1 MVRTDF
7 RECAVKGKCELKA
20 EGLHLLIK
28 NVNGQKLNKGKA
40 GKREFEDC
48 VDMRWY

>member
-1 MVRTDF
+1 MCTDF
-7 RECAVKGKCELKA
+7 RVCTVNGKCELRA

-28 NVNGQKLNKGKA
+28 NVNGQKFNKGKA

-48 VDMRWY
+48 GDMRRY